1 MTEIWPLNLF
11 KMMRASLLCWHW
23 TFCWLTLDILWQTN
37 GHKLNV
43 RLFEEITQG
52 HVKAKEDLRL
62 RIDFVS
68 RASLVFPLARAAH
81 RRTWLPSGECC
92 VACRQSRTGKRLC
105 TSGRVQTRS
114 LTGWTPV
121 RCPSGSPKFSRRFCV
136 CQTLC
141 ASAHRQRR
149 LAPRLRRQA
158 FRRGGGESAG
168 REGRS
173 RALEPGR

>member
-1 MTEIWPLNLF
+1 
-11 KMMRASLLCWHW
+11 MRTSLVCWHW
-23 TFCWLTLDILWQTN
+23 TFYWLTLDILWQTN

-68 RASLVFPLARAAH
+68 RASLVAPLASLCRKSTDGVARVVSPA
-81 RRTWLPSGECC
+81 
-92 VACRQSRTGKRLC
+92 ACRQNRTGKRLC
-105 TSGRVQTRS
+105 TSGRVRTRS

-121 RCPSGSPKFSRRFCV
+121 RCPFWLPKSSRRFCV
-136 CQTLC
+136 C

-149 LAPRLRRQA
+149 VALRPRRQA
-158 FRRGGGESAG
+158 LKRGGGESAG